1 MTTEIQNPAT
11 TTKETKPKK
20 TREKKENGQLDLNLE
35 GAPLACG
42 YIAKKFDGEQGFTI
56 YFGVNDENGFEPVL
70 TSCENIA
77 TEMQGLE
84 YSQSE
89 DFKTILKF
97 VAKIKNVNID
107 KKETL
112 TGLSPAFK
120 EQIQAEIEALK
131 EKMKAF
137 KNLL

>member
-1 MTTEIQNPAT
+1 MTTEIQNPE
-11 TTKETKPKK
+11 TKEETKPKK
-20 TREKKENGQLDLNLE
+20 TRSAKKENNQLDLNLE
-35 GAPLACG
+35 QPLAC
-42 YIAKKFDGEQGFTI
+42 AFVVENDEEGFTI
-56 YFGVNDENGFEPVL
+56 NFGTNDENGFEPVL
-70 TSCENIA
+70 A
-77 TEMQGLE
+77 TTKEFNSEMECLE

-112 TGLSPAFK
+112 KGLSNSFK